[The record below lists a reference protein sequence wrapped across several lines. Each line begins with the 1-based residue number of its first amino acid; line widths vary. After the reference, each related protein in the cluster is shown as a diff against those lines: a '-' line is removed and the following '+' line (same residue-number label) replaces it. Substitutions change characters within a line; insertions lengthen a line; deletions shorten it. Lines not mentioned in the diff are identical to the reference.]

1 MKLSSW
7 LLKTVIAAFAVI
19 ALAVVLFTVL
29 PNNADIP
36 KLYIDGDI
44 SKMLTKSDVRDI
56 AIRYVDGTEEITGYA
71 KIKIQGTSSIGYRK
85 KNYTVEFFED
95 SDHDNKLKINVGW
108 GDQNKYCFKANWIDR
123 THARNVVAARLASQ
137 MQAKYDLLTNAPK
150 NGLVD
155 GFPVEIYSNGI
166 FLGLYTMN
174 IPKDAWQFDMDKD
187 NQDHIVIGGEGW
199 SDANLF
205 HAMPSFETWA
215 VEVGEESPET
225 LAKMERL
232 FDFVINS
239 TDEEF
244 RDQFE
249 EYFDLDSALNYYV
262 FSDITYLADNLGKNM
277 LLATYDGMVWYL
289 SLYDLD
295 TSWGTRW
302 DGFDVGN
309 YDTGLLKLKRNNL
322 FARMEKVFPELLA
335 ERYFELRE
343 DILSNEHMMEE
354 LEAFRD
360 EIPASTMMK
369 EKLRWWL
376 PYVLVKAK
384 RFPGYDY
391 SQIEEYLNA
400 VSTNLD
406 NKYAAMLG

>member
-1 MKLSSW
+1 
-7 LLKTVIAAFAVI
+7 
-19 ALAVVLFTVL
+19 
-29 PNNADIP
+29 
-36 KLYIDGDI
+36 
-44 SKMLTKSDVRDI
+44 
-56 AIRYVDGTEEITGYA
+56 
-71 KIKIQGTSSIGYRK
+71 
-85 KNYTVEFFED
+85 
-95 SDHDNKLKINVGW
+95 
-108 GDQNKYCFKANWIDR
+108 
-123 THARNVVAARLASQ
+123 
-137 MQAKYDLLTNAPK
+137 
-150 NGLVD
+150 
-155 GFPVEIYSNGI
+155 
-166 FLGLYTMN
+166 
-174 IPKDAWQFDMDKD
+174 
-187 NQDHIVIGGEGW
+187 
-199 SDANLF
+199 
-205 HAMPSFETWA
+205 MPSFETWA

-360 EIPASTMMK
+360 KMMFENEIEAYEKNSLIPYLFNTIKLNTFQEEFRSKTTMDGFEPGADMEPA
-369 EKLRWWL
+369 KLSD
-376 PYVLVKAK
+376 
-384 RFPGYDY
+384 FEEGY
-391 SQIEEYLNA
+391 SQVFRA
-400 VSTNLD
+400 VTCRL
-406 NKYAAMLG
+406 